1 MANYILF
8 GGAGSFG
15 TRMTE
20 FLLKNTNDRITIFS
34 RSEKQ
39 QWEHKLKFENNPRI
53 SYVIGDIRDRE
64 AVDLAMED
72 VDYVFLAAAMKH
84 IDKCEANPN
93 ECYKTNIMGCINV
106 IDSAIEHNV
115 KKLVFLSTDK
125 AVNPTTIYGCS
136 KLFIEMY
143 LKSVDCKGTQLIR
156 TRYGNVFGSNGS
168 VAWVFNKLTK
178 ENKPLTVTN
187 PDMTR
192 FFMKLDEA
200 VELVWTAKE
209 KGINGDLWVYN
220 NKACTIKEL
229 ADAFSDNQIVNGLRC
244 IEKNDEALLAT
255 YELNHSEKLGNYF
268 RINDNLTSKIKY
280 DKPLTSDNCERL
292 THEELLDMI
301 DDWRQHYDV

>member
-1 MANYILF
+1 MNYLIF

-15 TRMTE
+15 TRMTD
-20 FLLKNTNDRITIFS
+20 FILKNTDDNIIIFS

-39 QWEHKLKFENNPRI
+39 QWEHKLKFNSPRI
-53 SYVIGDIRDRE
+53 KYIIGDIRDKQ
-64 AVDLAMED
+64 AVNNAMVD
-72 VDYVFLAAAMKH
+72 VDYVFLASALKH

-106 IDSAIEHNV
+106 IDSAIEHGV

-143 LKSVDCKGTQLIR
+143 LKSVDHKNTELVR

-168 VAWVFNKLTK
+168 VAWVFDKLSK
-178 ENKPLTVTN
+178 EGKPLTVTN

-192 FFMKLDEA
+192 FFMKLDDA
-200 VELVWTAKE
+200 VKLVWKAKE
-209 KGINGDLWVYN
+209 DGHNGDLWVYN
-220 NKACTIKEL
+220 NKSCTIQEL
-229 ADAFSDNQIVNGLRC
+229 ADAFSSNQIVNGLRC

-255 YELNHSEKLGNYF
+255 YELNHSEKIGDYF
-268 RINDNLTSKIKY
+268 RINDAIKSDINY
-280 DKPLTSDNCERL
+280 EIPLTSDNCERL

-301 DDWRQHYDV
+301 DDWRKNFNT

>member
-20 FLLKNTNDRITIFS
+20 YILNNTTDNIIIFS
-34 RSEKQ
+34 RGEKQ
-39 QWEHKLKFENNPRI
+39 QWEHKLKFSNNPRI
-53 SYVIGDIRDRE
+53 KYIIGDIRDRE
-64 AVDLAMED
+64 AVDLAMENI
-72 VDYVFLAAAMKH
+72 DYVFLAAAMKH
-84 IDKCEANPN
+84 IGKCEENPN
-93 ECYKTNIMGCINV
+93 ECYKTNIAGCINV
-106 IDSAIEHNV
+106 IDSAIEHEV

-136 KLFIEMY
+136 KLFVEMY
-143 LKSVDCKGTQLIR
+143 IKAVDNKKTQLIR

-168 VAWVFNKLTK
+168 VAWVFNKLSK
-178 ENKPLTVTN
+178 EGKPLTVTN

-200 VELVWTAKE
+200 VELVWTAHNQ
-209 KGINGDLWVYN
+209 GMNGDLWVYN

-229 ADAFSDNQIVNGLRC
+229 ADSFSDNQIVKESGY

-255 YELNHSEKLGNYF
+255 YELDHSERLGNYF
-268 RINDNLTSKIKY
+268 RINDSIPITESH

-292 THEELLDMI
+292 THEEILELI
-301 DDWRQHYDV
+301 KDWRNHYDV

>member
-1 MANYILF
+1 MNYLIF

-15 TRMTE
+15 TRMTD
-20 FLLKNTNDRITIFS
+20 FILKNTDDNIIIFS

-39 QWEHKLKFENNPRI
+39 QWEHKLKFNSPRI
-53 SYVIGDIRDRE
+53 KYIIGDIRDKQ
-64 AVDLAMED
+64 AVNNAMVD
-72 VDYVFLAAAMKH
+72 VDYVFLASALKH

-106 IDSAIEHNV
+106 IDSAIEHGV

-136 KLFIEMY
+136 KLFVEMY
-143 LKSVDCKGTQLIR
+143 LKAVDHKNTELVR

-168 VAWVFNKLTK
+168 VAWVFDKLSK
-178 ENKPLTVTN
+178 EGKPLTVTN

-192 FFMKLDEA
+192 FFMKLDDA
-200 VELVWTAKE
+200 VKLVWKAKE
-209 KGINGDLWVYN
+209 DGHNGDLWVYN
-220 NKACTIKEL
+220 NKACTIQEL
-229 ADAFSDNQIVNGLRC
+229 ADAFSSNQIVNGLRC

-255 YELNHSEKLGNYF
+255 YELNHSKRIGDYF
-268 RINDNLTSKIKY
+268 RINDAIKSDVNY
-280 DKPLTSDNCERL
+280 EIPLTSDNCERL

-301 DDWRQHYDV
+301 DDWRKNFNI